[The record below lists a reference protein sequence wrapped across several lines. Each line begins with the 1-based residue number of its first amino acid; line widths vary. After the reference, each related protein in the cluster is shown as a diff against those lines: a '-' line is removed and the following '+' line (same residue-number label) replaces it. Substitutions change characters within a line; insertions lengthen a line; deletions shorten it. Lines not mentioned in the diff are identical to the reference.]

1 MGGGIVVTEIAMRF
15 GPSAGAPWA
24 LALLLPAAAVLG
36 AIGMSRADAQAGAL
50 RAASA
55 TCAPRMQETLRTEI
69 ETLRRLRQLA
79 RREGE
84 RLCAGL
90 EAADGLDLERLIDPN
105 SLQSLLSDHQ
115 RELLDALGID
125 LARVDVGKVMR
136 LLGIDPRLDL
146 QVLKQQCRRSQ
157 GGIER
162 FASEE
167 LGRLEQEV
175 ARCDGRI

>member
-1 MGGGIVVTEIAMRF
+1 M
-15 GPSAGAPWA
+15 
-24 LALLLPAAAVLG
+24 
-36 AIGMSRADAQAGAL
+36 
-50 RAASA
+50 
-55 TCAPRMQETLRTEI
+55 EI
-69 ETLRRLRQLA
+69 EALRRLQQLA
-79 RREGE
+79 RREGD

-90 EAADGLDLERLIDPN
+90 EAADGRDLERLIDPN

-115 RELLDALGID
+115 RKLLDALGID

-136 LLGIDPRLDL
+136 LLGIDPPRLDL
-146 QVLKQQCRRSQ
+146 QALKQQCRRSQ
-157 GGIER
+157 DGIER

>member
-1 MGGGIVVTEIAMRF
+1 MRF
-15 GPSAGAPWA
+15 APSAGVPWA
-24 LALLLPAAAVLG
+24 LALLLPAAALLG
-36 AIGMSRADAQAGAL
+36 AIGMGWRADAQAVAL

-55 TCAPRMQETLRTEI
+55 TCAPRMQETLRMEI
-69 ETLRRLRQLA
+69 EALRRLQQLA
-79 RREGE
+79 RREGD

-90 EAADGLDLERLIDPN
+90 EAADGRDLERLIDPN

-115 RELLDALGID
+115 RKLLDALGID

-136 LLGIDPRLDL
+136 LLGIDPPRLDL
-146 QVLKQQCRRSQ
+146 QALKQQCRRSQ
-157 GGIER
+157 DGIER